1 MHLDY
6 IATGGRDN
14 KAKIWDYERMICV
27 DEIEGDQSANNDST
41 EITLVHFIKPF
52 PLLLTSDSAGQVYI
66 FLTKPHPDAG
76 ICIVNWRNNY
86 TLK

>member
-52 PLLLTSDSAGQVYI
+52 PLLLTSDSAG
-66 FLTKPHPDAG
+66 
-76 ICIVNWRNNY
+76 
-86 TLK
+86 